1 MDSSGQSTLVGSP
14 ATLRERLDRY
24 WYPQLGRNW
33 DDTLFREVLLG
44 YITDSSVVLDVGAGA
59 GIIPQMNFKGKAA
72 RVCGVDLD
80 PRVVDNP
87 FLDEGI
93 VGKGEKLPYADET
106 FDVVFSD
113 NVFEHLPD
121 PAAVFAEVKRVL
133 KKGGYFISKTPNRFH
148 YVPVLAQLT
157 PLWFHKFFN
166 SLRGR
171 ETEDTFPT
179 LYRANSERA
188 VNKLAVEAGFSVK
201 NIRLVE
207 GRPEYLR
214 FSVPSY
220 FAGIA
225 YERLVNSTE
234 MLRHLRVI
242 LISVLQK

>member
-1 MDSSGQSTLVGSP
+1 MDSSGQSTLVGAPVSF
-14 ATLRERLDRY
+14 RERLDRY
-24 WYPQLGRNW
+24 WYPQLGKNW

-44 YITDSSVVLDVGAGA
+44 YITDSSVVLDLGAGA

-93 VGKGEKLPYADET
+93 VGNGDQLPYADET

-121 PAAVFAEVKRVL
+121 PRAVFSEVKRVL
-133 KKGGYFISKTPNRFH
+133 KRGGYFISKTPNRFH

-166 SLRGR
+166 GLRGR

-179 LYRANSERA
+179 LYRANSEGA
-188 VNKLAVEAGFSVK
+188 VKRLAAEAGLSVK
-201 NIRLVE
+201 EIRLIE

-220 FAGIA
+220 LAGIA
-225 YERLVNSTE
+225 YERLVNSGE
-234 MLRHLRVI
+234 LFRQLRVI